1 MLDVNRINLSR
12 FWSILL
18 CDADGGSLMVLPS
31 LSLLMAFA
39 SGFGAGLFWERSK
52 LIALIIFVFFIL
64 VSAGLLTVSFQVT
77 EF

>member
-1 MLDVNRINLSR
+1 
-12 FWSILL
+12 
-18 CDADGGSLMVLPS
+18 MVLPS

-52 LIALIIFVFFIL
+52 LIALIIFVFFLL

-77 EF
+77 EL

>member
-1 MLDVNRINLSR
+1 MI
-12 FWSILL
+12 
-18 CDADGGSLMVLPS
+18 LPS

-64 VSAGLLTVSFQVT
+64 VSAGFLTVSFQVNDL
-77 EF
+77 